1 MIKEQVFLTSVL
13 KKSKSKSLIRKTY
26 AQSLSI
32 EYHISIKMTIYQN
45 AIKFIKIF
53 SLKLI
58 IQLLFYIID
67 VDTYISIGGI
77 GSHGEIDESYSDI
90 IGLD

>member
-1 MIKEQVFLTSVL
+1 M
-13 KKSKSKSLIRKTY
+13 SLIRKTY

-32 EYHISIKMTIYQN
+32 KYHISIKMTIYQN

-58 IQLLFYIID
+58 IQLFSYIID

-77 GSHGEIDESYSDI
+77 CSHGEIDESYSDI